1 MRRMARLD
9 TELNARLQVRAG
21 CMLHGRG
28 NLIAPMCQGL
38 NACPCPQTLCNA
50 AAAEHRGVRFHVRQL
65 GGVAASRSSRQP
77 HQIWIDVQYADVGGR
92 VGGDLYVL
100 QPPSAP
106 AEAPPPPESPPD
118 VFGSD
123 DDDHPCS
130 AAEAEEE
137 GSRLL
142 SRVQLPFLRRNRQ
155 GRHTD
160 PSIALITV
168 VEK

>member
-1 MRRMARLD
+1 M
-9 TELNARLQVRAG
+9 
-21 CMLHGRG
+21 
-28 NLIAPMCQGL
+28 
-38 NACPCPQTLCNA
+38 
-50 AAAEHRGVRFHVRQL
+50 
-65 GGVAASRSSRQP
+65 
-77 HQIWIDVQYADVGGR
+77 QYADVGGR

-106 AEAPPPPESPPD
+106 AEAHPPPEAPPD
-118 VFGSD
+118 VFASD